1 MLELRLNA
9 DAKRIA
15 AMRAAIAQECRR
27 SNLDDEHAALVA
39 TVIEQLI
46 VGEGA
51 GSGKRSR
58 RSEVF
63 VVVTVQSDGTMLMVR
78 DRGLLAADLDERR
91 QRLLDEHT
99 VCWSTISGADGRTIW
114 AEIPRTAPAASEPV
128 PEARPERG
136 PVPEPAPAAAPL
148 PPAPVAAPALVS
160 VFTSRE

>member
-78 DRGLLAADLDERR
+78 DRGLLAADLDEHR

-114 AEIPRTAPAASEPV
+114 AEIPRTAPAASAPEADPV
-128 PEARPERG
+128 PVSA
-136 PVPEPAPAAAPL
+136 PAPIES
-148 PPAPVAAPALVS
+148 APVAPASALGAGGPALVS
-160 VFTSRE
+160 VFHS